1 MEYNLVAHW
10 KQMIREDLLALNVVN
25 IGEII
30 AWALKWCALTK
41 ANDSFTREIVWREE
55 VVN

>member
-1 MEYNLVAHW
+1 
-10 KQMIREDLLALNVVN
+10 MIREDLLALNVVN

-30 AWALKWCALTK
+30 AWALKWYALTK
-41 ANDSFTREIVWREE
+41 ANDSFTREIVWRKE